1 MAIVEFL
8 LAMASLFLP
17 ILCLTVNTS
26 LALTELTATQSLKDS
41 QVLLSSNEMFALGFF
56 SPGRNTNRYLGIW
69 YKSTNQTIVWVANR
83 DSPITDSTG
92 VLTLGANGALHL
104 KDSTGEEHWF
114 TNSQAVKTPKAF
126 LLDSGNLVVT
136 DTSSNTQL
144 WQSFDQPCD
153 TLLPGMKM
161 GYDSAFGHES
171 YLQSWKGE
179 NDPTPGD
186 YIHKLDL
193 TRCNELIILKGTNLI
208 YRSGPWNGIRWNGMP
223 EMQEKSFLKF
233 NLISNQY
240 QLLYWYETN
249 NTTNLWRLVMG
260 SDGIVY
266 RTHNSRNIWKPYWHV
281 PNNPCDNYGFCGPNG
296 ICSNNDCKCLF
307 GFEPKIKSEWEVRI
321 FSDGCMRTDSFEYT
335 DRNGFLKLRH
345 VKLPDTLHAT
355 VYSEKNLNDCEKLC
369 LSNSSCM
376 GLTVIG
382 FSGCLIWVSDLID
395 MVEFTDQG
403 GDDFYIRVT
412 DSGVQMIIIAIRRR
426 SKSHNFTSQ
435 TTPSINAKE
444 DVRAFEFSTLR
455 EATSDFSELN
465 KLGEGQFG
473 PVYKGVLENGEEIA
487 VKRLSRSSNQGIE
500 QLRNEVNFL
509 ARLRHI
515 NLVKLL
521 GFCIQKE
528 EMLLCYEY
536 LPHGSLDQILFGN
549 ESNTYSQLEW
559 GERYKIIEAI
569 SYGLLYLHE
578 ENGRTIIHRDIK
590 PSNILLDKNMIPK
603 ISDFGL
609 AKLFDEDGSFIKVST
624 VAGTRGYIAPEMQN
638 GMLST
643 KSDVYSFGVLILET
657 ITGQKNISFPSGLVS
672 HVLQFWNEGRVLEI
686 ADQRLRDTCPLEEIK
701 RCTNIA
707 LLCLLEVPEKRPK
720 IRDINLMLLSKSSV
734 IPALPIFNSHWGLR
748 NFGTSESD

>member
-17 ILCLTVNTS
+17 ILGLTVNTS
-26 LALTELTATQSLKDS
+26 LALTELTITQSLEDG
-41 QVLLSSNEMFALGFF
+41 QVLLSPNEIFALGFF
-56 SPGRNTNRYLGIW
+56 SPGRNANRYLGIW
-69 YKSTNQTIVWVANR
+69 YKSINQTIVWVANR

-114 TNSQAVKTPKAF
+114 TSSQALKTPKAF

-161 GYDSAFGHES
+161 GYDSAFGHER

-193 TRCNELIILKGTNLI
+193 TRCNELIILFNGTDLK

-223 EMQEKSFLKF
+223 EMQETSSLKF
-233 NLISNQY
+233 VLMSNQY
-240 QLLYWYETN
+240 QHLFWYEPNSTAN
-249 NTTNLWRLVMG
+249 FWRLVMG
-260 SDGIVY
+260 YDGIV
-266 RTHNSRNIWKPYWHV
+266 
-281 PNNPCDNYGFCGPNG
+281 
-296 ICSNNDCKCLF
+296 
-307 GFEPKIKSEWEVRI
+307 KSEWEVRN
-321 FSDGCMRTDSFEYT
+321 FLDGCTRIDSLGYT
-335 DRNGFLKLRH
+335 DKDGFIKLSH
-345 VKLPDTLHAT
+345 VKLPDTFNAMM
-355 VYSEKNLNDCEKLC
+355 YSDKKSLNDCEKLC
-369 LSNSSCM
+369 LSNYSCM
-376 GLTVIG
+376 GYTVIE
-382 FSGCLIWVSDLID
+382 FSGCLIWVSELID
-395 MVEFTDQG
+395 MVEFTEG
-403 GDDFYIRVT
+403 GDDFYIRVNETNHIT
-412 DSGVQMIIIAIRRR
+412 DSGVKNHKRLIIIIAIVVPIIAVLLLVLVIGLFFWRRR
-426 SKSHNFTSQ
+426 CKSHNFTSR

-444 DVRAFEFSTLR
+444 DVRAFEFNTLR
-455 EATSDFSELN
+455 DATNDFSELN

-473 PVYKGVLENGEEIA
+473 PVYKGILDNGEEIA
-487 VKRLSRSSNQGIE
+487 VKRLSRNSNQGIE

-509 ARLRHI
+509 ARLRHV

-521 GFCIQKE
+521 GFCIQKK

-536 LPHGSLDQILFGN
+536 LPNGSLDQILFGN
-549 ESNTYSQLEW
+549 ESNTYSQLDW

-578 ENGRTIIHRDIK
+578 ENGSTIIHRDIK

-686 ADQRLRDTCPLEEIK
+686 ADRRLRDTCPLEEIK

-707 LLCLLEVPEKRPK
+707 LLCLLEVPEMRPK
-720 IRDINLMLLSKSSV
+720 IRDINLMLSNESSV
-734 IPALPIFNSHWGLR
+734 IPALPIFDSHWGLR
-748 NFGTSESD
+748 TSGTSESG